1 MQNGHYG
8 RFCNSIASSEKLL
21 LGIYLAIHW

>member
-8 RFCNSIASSEKLL
+8 RFCNSIAFSEKLL
-21 LGIYLAIHW
+21 LAIYLAIDW